1 MFNKLLNL
9 IKHAKNELSQEQKEA
24 KIDLML
30 LMMYA
35 DRNIT
40 EQERNMLKE
49 QSEGMGWEN
58 PEYYLELYIDKR
70 IADVREVITDEN
82 KTDAFID
89 SIAKRLD
96 NDELKQ
102 KMLKMIVDFIDVD
115 ADSADREKS
124 LLEKVEAAFGM

>member
-35 DRNIT
+35 DRNIA

-49 QSEGMGWEN
+49 QSEGIGWEN

-89 SIAKRLD
+89 SIAKRLG

>member
-35 DRNIT
+35 DRNIA

-89 SIAKRLD
+89 SIAKRLG